1 VGSKPQKLVSAKEL
15 VNLYIDICDQI
26 LVDNNLNKNNK
37 YLFFSSLEQS
47 IDQFAINLH
56 TELNL
61 NISNFNDFNFYAK
74 WKLLSN
80 EAALANI
87 IKREISDDGFLSD
100 ILIAKDK
107 LLIPIDTSII
117 TSNDPINLKKLN
129 SILDKYKSFI
139 LLLRKTLEEC

>member
-1 VGSKPQKLVSAKEL
+1 MSAKEL

-26 LVDNNLNKNNK
+26 LVDNINQNNK

-87 IKREISDDGFLSD
+87 IKREINDDGFISD

-107 LLIPIDTSII
+107 LLTPIDTSII

>member
-1 VGSKPQKLVSAKEL
+1 MGPKPQKLVSAKEL
-15 VNLYIDICDQI
+15 VNLYLDICDQI
-26 LVDNNLNKNNK
+26 LVDKNLNQNNK

-47 IDQFAINLH
+47 IDQFAINLYS
-56 TELNL
+56 ELNL
-61 NISNFNDFNFYAK
+61 NISNFHDLNFYAK
-74 WKLLSN
+74 WKLISN

-87 IKREISDDGFLSD
+87 IKREIGDDGFLSD

-117 TSNDPINLKKLN
+117 ASNDPINLKKLN

>member
-1 VGSKPQKLVSAKEL
+1 MGSKPQKLVSAKEL

-26 LVDNNLNKNNK
+26 LVDKNLNQNNK

-47 IDQFAINLH
+47 VDQFAINLY

-61 NISNFNDFNFYAK
+61 NISNFHDFNFYAK

-87 IKREISDDGFLSD
+87 IKREIGDDGFLSD

-117 TSNDPINLKKLN
+117 ASNDTINLKKLN

>member
-1 VGSKPQKLVSAKEL
+1 MGSKPQKLVSAKEL

-26 LVDNNLNKNNK
+26 LVDNNLNQNNK

-47 IDQFAINLH
+47 IDQFAVNLH

-87 IKREISDDGFLSD
+87 IKREINDDGFISD

-107 LLIPIDTSII
+107 LLTPIDTSII

>member
-1 VGSKPQKLVSAKEL
+1 MGSKPQKLVSAKEL

-26 LVDNNLNKNNK
+26 LVDNINQNNK

>member
-1 VGSKPQKLVSAKEL
+1 MSAKEL

-26 LVDNNLNKNNK
+26 LVDNNLNQNNK

-80 EAALANI
+80 EAAIANI

>member
-1 VGSKPQKLVSAKEL
+1 MGSKPQKLVSAKEL

-26 LVDNNLNKNNK
+26 LVDNNLNQNHK

>member
-1 VGSKPQKLVSAKEL
+1 MGSKPQKLVSAKEL

-26 LVDNNLNKNNK
+26 LVDNNLNQNNK

-56 TELNL
+56 KELNL
-61 NISNFNDFNFYAK
+61 NISDFHDFNYYSK

-87 IKREISDDGFLSD
+87 IKREMGDDGFLSD

-117 TSNDPINLKKLN
+117 ASNDPINLKKLN

>member
-1 VGSKPQKLVSAKEL
+1 VNAKEL

-26 LVDNNLNKNNK
+26 LVDKNLNQNNK

-47 IDQFAINLH
+47 IDQFAINLYLD
-56 TELNL
+56 LNL
-61 NISNFNDFNFYAK
+61 NISNFHDLNLYAK

-87 IKREISDDGFLSD
+87 IKREMNDDGFLSD
-100 ILIAKDK
+100 ILLSKDK
-107 LLIPIDTSII
+107 LLIPIDRSII
-117 TSNDPINLKKLN
+117 ATNDSINLKKLN

>member
-1 VGSKPQKLVSAKEL
+1 MGPKPQKLVSAKEL

-26 LVDNNLNKNNK
+26 LVDKNLNQNNK

-47 IDQFAINLH
+47 IDQFAIHLNS
-56 TELNL
+56 ELNL
-61 NISNFNDFNFYAK
+61 NIPNFHDLNFYAK

-80 EAALANI
+80 EAALTNI
-87 IKREISDDGFLSD
+87 IKREMGDEGFLSD
-100 ILIAKDK
+100 ILLAKDK

-117 TSNDPINLKKLN
+117 ASNDSINLKKLN

>member
-1 VGSKPQKLVSAKEL
+1 MGPKPQKLVSAKEL

-26 LVDNNLNKNNK
+26 LVDKNLNQNNK

-47 IDQFAINLH
+47 IDQFAINLYS
-56 TELNL
+56 ELNL
-61 NISNFNDFNFYAK
+61 NISNFHDLNFYAK

-87 IKREISDDGFLSD
+87 IIREMSDDGFLSD
-100 ILIAKDK
+100 ILLAKDK
-107 LLIPIDTSII
+107 LLIPIDSSII
-117 TSNDPINLKKLN
+117 ISNDSINLKKLN

>member
-1 VGSKPQKLVSAKEL
+1 MGSKPQKLVSAKEL

-26 LVDNNLNKNNK
+26 LVDNNLNQNNK

-61 NISNFNDFNFYAK
+61 NISNFNDLNYYSK

-87 IKREISDDGFLSD
+87 IKREMSDDGFLSD

-117 TSNDPINLKKLN
+117 ASNDPINLKKLN

>member
-1 VGSKPQKLVSAKEL
+1 MSAKEL

-26 LVDNNLNKNNK
+26 LVDNNLNQNNK

-47 IDQFAINLH
+47 IDQLAINLH
-56 TELNL
+56 TELNS
-61 NISNFNDFNFYAK
+61 NISNFHDLNFYAK

-87 IKREISDDGFLSD
+87 IKREMGDDGFLSH

-117 TSNDPINLKKLN
+117 ASNDSINLKKLN

>member
-1 VGSKPQKLVSAKEL
+1 MSAKEL

-26 LVDNNLNKNNK
+26 LVDNNLNQNNK

-61 NISNFNDFNFYAK
+61 NILNFHDFNFYAK

-87 IKREISDDGFLSD
+87 IKREIGDDGFLSD

-117 TSNDPINLKKLN
+117 ASNDSINLKKLN
-129 SILDKYKSFI
+129 LILDKYKSFI

>member
-1 VGSKPQKLVSAKEL
+1 MGPKPQKLVSAKEL

-26 LVDNNLNKNNK
+26 LVDKNLNQNNK

-47 IDQFAINLH
+47 IDQFAIHLNS
-56 TELNL
+56 ELNL
-61 NISNFNDFNFYAK
+61 NIPNFHDLNFYAK

-80 EAALANI
+80 ETALTNI
-87 IKREISDDGFLSD
+87 IKKEIDDEGFLSD
-100 ILIAKDK
+100 ILLAKDK
-107 LLIPIDTSII
+107 LLTPIDTSII
-117 TSNDPINLKKLN
+117 ASNDSINLKKLN

>member
-1 VGSKPQKLVSAKEL
+1 MGSKPQKLVSAKEL

-26 LVDNNLNKNNK
+26 LVDNNLNQNNK

-61 NISNFNDFNFYAK
+61 NISNFYDLNYYSK

-87 IKREISDDGFLSD
+87 IKREMGDDGFLSD

-117 TSNDPINLKKLN
+117 ASNDSINLKKLN

>member
-1 VGSKPQKLVSAKEL
+1 MGSEPQKLVSAKEL

-26 LVDNNLNKNNK
+26 LVDNINQNNK

>member
-1 VGSKPQKLVSAKEL
+1 MGSKPQKLVSAKEL

-26 LVDNNLNKNNK
+26 LVDNNLNQNNK

-56 TELNL
+56 EELNL
-61 NISNFNDFNFYAK
+61 NISNFYDLNFYAK

-80 EAALANI
+80 ETALANI
-87 IKREISDDGFLSD
+87 IKREMNDDGFLSD

-117 TSNDPINLKKLN
+117 ASNDSINLKKLN

-139 LLLRKTLEEC
+139 LLLRKTFEEC

>member
-1 VGSKPQKLVSAKEL
+1 MSAKEL

-26 LVDNNLNKNNK
+26 LVDNINQNNK

-87 IKREISDDGFLSD
+87 IKREINDDGFISD

>member
-1 VGSKPQKLVSAKEL
+1 MNAKEL

-26 LVDNNLNKNNK
+26 LVDKNLNQNNK

-47 IDQFAINLH
+47 IDQFAINLYLD
-56 TELNL
+56 LNL
-61 NISNFNDFNFYAK
+61 NISNFHDLNLYAK

-87 IKREISDDGFLSD
+87 IKREMNDDGLLSD
-100 ILIAKDK
+100 ILLSKDK
-107 LLIPIDTSII
+107 LLIPIDRSII
-117 TSNDPINLKKLN
+117 ATNDSINLKKLN

>member
-1 VGSKPQKLVSAKEL
+1 VSAKEL

-26 LVDNNLNKNNK
+26 LVDKNLNQNNK

-47 IDQFAINLH
+47 IDQFAINLYLD
-56 TELNL
+56 LNL
-61 NISNFNDFNFYAK
+61 NISNFHDLNLYAK

-80 EAALANI
+80 ETALANI
-87 IKREISDDGFLSD
+87 IKREMNDDGFLSD
-100 ILIAKDK
+100 ILLSKDK
-107 LLIPIDTSII
+107 LLIPIDRSII
-117 TSNDPINLKKLN
+117 ATNDSINLKKLN

>member
-1 VGSKPQKLVSAKEL
+1 MSAKEL

-26 LVDNNLNKNNK
+26 LVGNNLNQNNK

-47 IDQFAINLH
+47 IDQFATNLH
-56 TELNL
+56 EELNL
-61 NISNFNDFNFYAK
+61 NISNFHDLNFYAK
-74 WKLLSN
+74 WKQLSN
-80 EAALANI
+80 EIAIANI
-87 IKREISDDGFLSD
+87 IKREMSDDGFLSD
-100 ILIAKDK
+100 ILFTKDK

-117 TSNDPINLKKLN
+117 ASNDPINLKKLN

>member
-1 VGSKPQKLVSAKEL
+1 MSAKEL
-15 VNLYIDICDQI
+15 VNVYIDICDQI
-26 LVDNNLNKNNK
+26 LISKELNHNNK
-37 YLFFSSLEQS
+37 FLFLSSLEQS

-56 TELNL
+56 EELNL
-61 NISNFNDFNFYAK
+61 NISNFHDLNFYAK
-74 WKLLSN
+74 WKQLSN
-80 EAALANI
+80 EIAIANI
-87 IKREISDDGFLSD
+87 IKREMSDDGFLSD

-117 TSNDPINLKKLN
+117 ASNDPINLKKLN

>member
-1 VGSKPQKLVSAKEL
+1 VNAKEL

-26 LVDNNLNKNNK
+26 LVDKNLNQNNK

-47 IDQFAINLH
+47 IDQFAINLYLD
-56 TELNL
+56 LNL
-61 NISNFNDFNFYAK
+61 NISNFHDLNLYAK

-80 EAALANI
+80 ETALANI
-87 IKREISDDGFLSD
+87 IKREMNDDGFLSD
-100 ILIAKDK
+100 ILLSKDK
-107 LLIPIDTSII
+107 LLIPIDRSII
-117 TSNDPINLKKLN
+117 ATNDSINLKKLN

>member
-1 VGSKPQKLVSAKEL
+1 MGSKPQKLVSAKEL

-26 LVDNNLNKNNK
+26 LVDNNLNQNNK

-61 NISNFNDFNFYAK
+61 NISNFHDLNCYSK

-87 IKREISDDGFLSD
+87 IKREMGDDGFLSD

-117 TSNDPINLKKLN
+117 ASNDSINLKKLN

>member
-1 VGSKPQKLVSAKEL
+1 MSAKEL

-26 LVDNNLNKNNK
+26 LVDNNLNQNNK

-139 LLLRKTLEEC
+139 FLLRKTLEEC

>member
-1 VGSKPQKLVSAKEL
+1 MSAKEL

-26 LVDNNLNKNNK
+26 LVDNNLNQNNK

-80 EAALANI
+80 EAALSNI

>member
-1 VGSKPQKLVSAKEL
+1 MGSKPQKLVSAKEL

-26 LVDNNLNKNNK
+26 LVDNINQNNK

-87 IKREISDDGFLSD
+87 IKREINDDGFISD

-107 LLIPIDTSII
+107 LLTPIDTSII